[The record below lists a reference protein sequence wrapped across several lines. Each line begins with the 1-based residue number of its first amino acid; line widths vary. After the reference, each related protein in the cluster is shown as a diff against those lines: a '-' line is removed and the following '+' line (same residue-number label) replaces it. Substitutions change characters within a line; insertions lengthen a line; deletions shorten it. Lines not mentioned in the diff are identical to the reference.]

1 MLSNLHIA
9 LAEPYWL
16 LLIPGMLLLIF
27 SLQRRGHRPVMSLT
41 HWLADLNREVYLHPK
56 ATLLENAQAKSES
69 KTIRQSIYL
78 PLLHLL
84 LVVSLLSLAL
94 AQPYR
99 IGKRL
104 PDPPEHRDVVFLLDT
119 SVSMVLRD
127 YVVEGKRID
136 RLTMLKH
143 VLAHFVDKL
152 HGNRIQLIAYAE
164 EAYTL
169 VPLTNDY
176 ALLKF
181 QLQRLQ
187 AATLT
192 GRSSDLSHALLYA
205 ASQYPESGAQDT
217 KPVFVM
223 LTDASRPDRRI
234 DPRVAA
240 EYIAQQGIRLHTIAI
255 GAGSYEAED
264 TTHVTLIYHPTN
276 FQLLEDIAARG
287 KGSFF
292 WAKDTASLA
301 DALAR
306 IQETEKRTTKVE
318 PMFIKEPLYFWPLSA
333 GVGWLLLL
341 YVTTLLRRKF
351 AP

>member
-1 MLSNLHIA
+1 MPNNLHIA

-16 LLIPGMLLLIF
+16 LLIPGLLLLLF
-27 SLQRRGHRPVMSLT
+27 LLQRRRQPQVLSLT
-41 HWLADLNREVYLHPK
+41 NWLAGLNREVYLHPK
-56 ATLLENAQAKSES
+56 ISLLENHQADAGSKKIRRKS
-69 KTIRQSIYL
+69 
-78 PLLHLL
+78 
-84 LVVSLLSLAL
+84 LVSFINMLMVFTLLSLAL

-104 PDPPEHRDVVFLLDT
+104 PDPPQHRDVVFLLDT

-136 RLTMLKH
+136 RLTMLKN
-143 VLAHFVDKL
+143 VLVHFVDKL

-164 EAYTL
+164 QAYTL

-187 AATLT
+187 AASLT

-205 ASQYPESGAQDT
+205 ASQYPAGEAQDV

-223 LTDASRPDRRI
+223 LTDATRPDRRI

-240 EYIAQQGIRLHTIAI
+240 EFIAQRGIHLHTIAI

-264 TTHVTLIYHPTN
+264 TANVTLVYHPTN
-276 FQLLEDIAARG
+276 FQLLEDIAKRG

-301 DALAR
+301 AALQR
-306 IQETEKRTTKVE
+306 IQESEKRATKVE
-318 PMFIKEPLYFWPLSA
+318 PMFVKQPLYFWPLF
-333 GVGWLLLL
+333 GGLGWLLLL
-341 YVTTLLRRKF
+341 YLTILLRRRTT
-351 AP
+351 A

>member
-1 MLSNLHIA
+1 MLDKLHIA
-9 LAEPYWL
+9 LAQPYWL
-16 LLIPGMLLLIF
+16 LLVPALLLLIF
-27 SLQRRGHRPVMSLT
+27 ILQQRGRQPVISLT
-41 HWLADLNREVYLHPK
+41 HWLTDLNRDVYLHPK
-56 ATLLENAQAKSES
+56 VTLLQNAQAKTGS
-69 KTIRQSIYL
+69 KNARYTIIWS
-78 PLLHLL
+78 LLNLV

-104 PDPPEHRDVVFLLDT
+104 PDPPQHRDVVFLLDT

-143 VLAHFVDKL
+143 VLTHFVDKL
-152 HGNRIQLIAYAE
+152 RGNRIQLIAYAE
-164 EAYTL
+164 QAYTL

-205 ASQYPESGAQDT
+205 ASLYPASGTQDT
-217 KPVFVM
+217 MPVFVM

-240 EYIAQQGIRLHTIAI
+240 EFIAQHGIRVHTIAI

-264 TTHVTLIYHPTN
+264 TEHVTLIYHPTN
-276 FQLLEDIAARG
+276 FQLLEDIAQHG

-306 IQETEKRTTKVE
+306 IEETEKRTSTVE
-318 PMFIKEPLYFWPLSA
+318 PMYVKQPLYFWPLLA
-333 GVGWLLLL
+333 GLGWLLSL
-341 YVTTLLRRKF
+341 YLSTLLRRGTT
-351 AP
+351 A

>member
-1 MLSNLHIA
+1 MLNKLHIA

-16 LLIPGMLLLIF
+16 LLVPALLLLFI
-27 SLQRRGHRPVMSLT
+27 LQRRGRQPLISLT
-41 HWLADLNREVYLHPK
+41 RWLAGLNRDVYLHPNIS
-56 ATLLENAQAKSES
+56 LLENAQAQTGS
-69 KTIRQSIYL
+69 KKTRHTYILSLINL
-78 PLLHLL
+78 V
-84 LVVSLLSLAL
+84 LVVSLLSLSL

-104 PDPPEHRDVVFLLDT
+104 PDPPQQRDVVFLLDT

-143 VLAHFVDKL
+143 VLAHFIDKL

-164 EAYTL
+164 QAYTL

-176 ALLKF
+176 ALLKY

-205 ASQYPESGAQDT
+205 ASQYPGSATLDT

-223 LTDASRPDRRI
+223 LTDASRPDRHI

-240 EYIAQQGIRLHTIAI
+240 EFVAQQGIRLHTIAI

-264 TTHVTLIYHPTN
+264 TEHVTLIYHPTN
-276 FQLLEDIAARG
+276 FQLLKDIAQRG

-292 WAKDTASLA
+292 WAKDTTSLT

-306 IQETEKRTTKVE
+306 IQETEKRTSKVE
-318 PMFIKEPLYFWPLSA
+318 PTYIKQPLYFWPLLA
-333 GVGWLLLL
+333 GLAWLLVL
-341 YVTTLLRRKF
+341 YLITLLRRRST
-351 AP
+351 P